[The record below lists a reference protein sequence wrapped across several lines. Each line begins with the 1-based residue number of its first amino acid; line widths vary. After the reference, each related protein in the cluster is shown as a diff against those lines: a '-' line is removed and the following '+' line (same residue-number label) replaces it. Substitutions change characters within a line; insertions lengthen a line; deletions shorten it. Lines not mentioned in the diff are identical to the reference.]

1 MVGTMRFG
9 DTAAI
14 VRLTMA
20 SVPRFFTPPAGHF
33 FLFGPRG
40 TGKTWWARQA
50 YPNALHVDLLD
61 PETVRRLGARPE
73 RLREMIAAAPTAD
86 AVVIDEVQKLP
97 ELLEVVHAV
106 IEEGRRRGG
115 GPRFVLTGSSPRKL
129 RRGGVNLLG
138 GRAAECWLHP
148 YMAAELGT
156 QFHFAAAA
164 ESGLLPVIHGAEE
177 PQANLSAY
185 NALYIRE
192 EVQAEGLVRSVGSF
206 ARFLEA
212 ISFSHASVLNLANVA
227 RECEVSRKTAEGY
240 LDILEDLLLGYRLP
254 VFSRRAKRQLA
265 AHPKFYF
272 FDAGVFRANRPAG
285 PLDEPG
291 EIDGAALEGLV
302 AQHLRAWCHYSP
314 GRHQVS
320 YWLTRSQVE
329 VDFVIYGESG
339 IHAVE
344 VKNTGRIRPEHLRG
358 LKAFGAD
365 YPTARLALL
374 TRSRERL
381 VIDGVTCLPVD
392 EFLAGLTPGT
402 PPLSIEGRTA

>member
-1 MVGTMRFG
+1 M
-9 DTAAI
+9 
-14 VRLTMA
+14 
-20 SVPRFFTPPAGHF
+20 
-33 FLFGPRG
+33 FGPRG
-40 TGKTWWARQA
+40 TGKTWWAKQA
-50 YPNALHVDLLD
+50 YTNALHVDLLD

-73 RLREMIAAAPTAD
+73 RLREMLAAAITAE

-97 ELLEVVHAV
+97 ELLEVVH
-106 IEEGRRRGG
+106 
-115 GPRFVLTGSSPRKL
+115 T
-129 RRGGVNLLG
+129 
-138 GRAAECWLHP
+138 
-148 YMAAELGT
+148 
-156 QFHFAAAA
+156 
-164 ESGLLPVIHGAEE
+164 
-177 PQANLSAY
+177 
-185 NALYIRE
+185 
-192 EVQAEGLVRSVGSF
+192 EGLVRSVGTF

-240 LDILEDLLLGYRLP
+240 LEILEDLLLGYRLP

-272 FDAGVFRANRPAG
+272 FDTGVFRANRPTG

-314 GRHQVS
+314 GRHQLS
-320 YWLTRSQVE
+320 FWLTRSQVE

-358 LKAFGAD
+358 LKAFGQD
-365 YPTARLALL
+365 YPTAHLALL

-381 VIDGVTCLPVD
+381 VIDGVSCLPIED
-392 EFLAGLTPGT
+392 FLSGLRPGT
-402 PPLSIEGRTA
+402 PPLSTAGRTA